1 MLMSFLSRLFGTE
14 PDPKDALRPL
24 WQRTVEI
31 AREPHWYRECGIP
44 DTVEGRYDMI
54 TSVLAVVLIRM
65 EQTPELRAPSVHL
78 TELFVDDMDGQLREQ
93 GIGDPTLG
101 KYMGKMMSAMGG
113 RLGAFRDA
121 LMNDRASLEA
131 AVSRNLSLSEGVQPA
146 ALAVRLE
153 QLHDQLAP
161 LPPASI
167 LSAEIPR

>member
-1 MLMSFLSRLFGTE
+1 MSFLSRLLGTE

-31 AREPHWYRECGIP
+31 AREPQWYRDCGVP

-65 EQTPELRAPSVHL
+65 EQAPELRAPSVHL

-93 GIGDPTLG
+93 GIGDPALG

-121 LMNDRASLEA
+121 LVSDRSSLEA
-131 AVSRNLSLSEGVQPA
+131 AVSRNLGLSEGASPA
-146 ALAVRLE
+146 ALAQRLE

-161 LPPASI
+161 IPADAI
-167 LSAEIPR
+167 LGAEIPR